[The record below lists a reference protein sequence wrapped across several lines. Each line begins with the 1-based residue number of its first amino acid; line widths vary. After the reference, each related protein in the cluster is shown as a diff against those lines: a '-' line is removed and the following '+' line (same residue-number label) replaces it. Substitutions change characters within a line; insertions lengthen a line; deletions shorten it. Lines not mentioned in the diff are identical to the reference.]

1 MSAQAVKDVAEVSE
15 VLLKGTIVDQDIVEV
30 DENVLHQD
38 VPEDVVHR
46 PLRGSGCIG
55 EVEWHHRELVVV
67 ESRSERGFRL
77 VGCSD
82 ADLMVTTTKIN
93 LRKEAVACEAVEQ
106 LIGTRHGVAVLNRV
120 AVETAI
126 VDAETESSIHFASK
140 EDGCTPRGVA
150 GFNETQSQELLKLTL
165 EFGGLG
171 DRESVGC
178 LVVNTIVRHKLNGVL
193 DVTHRWDAGVRK
205 RRWENVVVLSD
216 EVTNCGL
223 QVSRIS
229 CEFLSVGVRVRRRGG
244 LDGRRRDGSRD
255 GSHGDRRRIWL
266 QRDELGVGTGWII
279 V

>member
-1 MSAQAVKDVAEVSE
+1 MSE
-15 VLLKGTIVDQDIVEV
+15 VLLKGTAVDQDIVEV
-30 DENVLHQD
+30 DENVLLQD
-38 VPEDVVHR
+38 VPEDVVHC
-46 PLRGSGCIG
+46 PLKGSGSIS
-55 EVEWHHRELVVV
+55 EAKWHHRELVVA
-67 ESRSERGFRL
+67 ESRSERGLRL

-82 ADLMVTTTKIN
+82 ADLMVTATKIN

-106 LIGTRHGVAVLNRV
+106 LIETRHGVAVFNRV

-126 VDAETESSIHFASK
+126 FDADTESSVRFASK

-150 GFNETQSQELLKLTL
+150 GFNETLSQELLKLTL

-171 DRESVGC
+171 DRDSVGC

-193 DVTHRWDAGVRK
+193 DITHRWDAGVLE

-216 EVTNCGL
+216 EITNCGF

-229 CEFLSVGVRVRRRGG
+229 CEFLSVSVSARRRGG
-244 LDGRRRDGSRD
+244 LDARRRDGSGD
-255 GSHGDRRRIWL
+255 GSHEDRGRIWL

>member
-1 MSAQAVKDVAEVSE
+1 MSAQAVKDVAEVSK
-15 VLLKGTIVDQDIVEV
+15 VLLKGTTIDQDIVEV
-30 DENVLHQD
+30 DENVPLQD
-38 VPEDVVHR
+38 VPKDVVHR
-46 PLRGSGCIG
+46 PLEGSGCVG
-55 EVEWHHRELVVV
+55 EAEWHHRELVVA
-67 ESRSERGFRL
+67 ESRSERGLRL

-82 ADLMVTTTKIN
+82 EDLM
-93 LRKEAVACEAVEQ
+93 

-120 AVETAI
+120 AVETAV
-126 VDAETESSIHFASK
+126 VDAETKSFIHFANK
-140 EDGCTPRGVA
+140 EDGCTLRGVA

-171 DRESVGC
+171 DQESVGC
-178 LVVNTIVRHKLNGVL
+178 LVVNTIVRHELNGVL
-193 DVTHRWDAGVRK
+193 DVTHRWDAGVRE

-229 CEFLSVGVRVRRRGG
+229 CEFLSVSVSKRQRGG
-244 LDGRRRDGSRD
+244 LDGRRRDESRY
-255 GSHGDRRRIWL
+255 GIHGDRGRIWL